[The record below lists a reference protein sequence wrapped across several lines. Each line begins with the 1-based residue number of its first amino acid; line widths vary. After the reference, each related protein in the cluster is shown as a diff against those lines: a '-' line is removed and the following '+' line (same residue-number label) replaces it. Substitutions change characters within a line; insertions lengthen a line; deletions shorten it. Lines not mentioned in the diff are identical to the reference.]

1 VLQVELLIQQ
11 SGAIPYR
18 VSQEM
23 ASAMSALIAK
33 NPTGDP
39 GTQTLALGQGS
50 WEVSIMYAADMLQ
63 YSCIKYQSLTST
75 LVSPS

>member
-1 VLQVELLIQQ
+1 MLQVELLTQQ
-11 SGAIPYR
+11 SGASPYR

-23 ASAMSALIAK
+23 ASAMSALVAE

-39 GTQTLALGQGS
+39 GTQTLAMGQGS
-50 WEVSIMYAADMLQ
+50 WEVSAMYAADMLQ
-63 YSCIKYQSLTST
+63 CSCVTYQSLTFT